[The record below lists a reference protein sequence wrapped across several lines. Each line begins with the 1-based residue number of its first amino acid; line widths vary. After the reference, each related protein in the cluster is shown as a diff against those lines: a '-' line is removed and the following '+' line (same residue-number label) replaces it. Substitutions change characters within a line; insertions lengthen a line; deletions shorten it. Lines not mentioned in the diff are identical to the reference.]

1 MKRKYF
7 FIVLFLILAM
17 FFIINTFDVNATI
30 YKVLDKE
37 GNVVG
42 LTSQPFLSESEKE
55 AGYTLDPPIKILEEK
70 NTLTEELMNW
80 DEFWN
85 CLSEDVRI
93 VYFIGMR
100 DGMAKGILDCVEW
113 MYINLTNSE
122 KSQLPKLDFAIKF
135 DQYCDFL
142 SSNTDVVIKVVS
154 NLYLNPANSYIS
166 PTDMCFIA
174 YQKLKGEDIEPLLQE
189 ERKKALLEK

>member
-1 MKRKYF
+1 
-7 FIVLFLILAM
+7 M

-42 LTSQPFLSESEKE
+42 LTSQPFLSQSEKE
-55 AGYTLDPPIKILEEK
+55 AGYTLDPPIKILKEK

-80 DEFWN
+80 GEIWNYLSNDERMLYCF
-85 CLSEDVRI
+85 
-93 VYFIGMR
+93 GMR
-100 DGMAKGILDCVEW
+100 DGMAEGIFVCVEW
-113 MYINLTNSE
+113 MHINITNSE
-122 KSQLPKLDFAIKF
+122 KSRLPKLDFVIKF

-142 SSNTDVVIKVVS
+142 SSNIDVVIKVVS

-166 PTDMCFIA
+166 TTDMCFIA
-174 YQKLKGEDIEPLLQE
+174 YQKLNGEDIEPLLQE
-189 ERKKALLEK
+189 ARKKALLEK

>member
-7 FIVLFLILAM
+7 FIVLFLTLAM
-17 FFIINTFDVNATI
+17 FFITNTFDVNAII

-42 LTSQPFLSESEKE
+42 LTNQPFLSESEKE
-55 AGYTLDPPIKILEEK
+55 AGYTLDPPIKILKEK

-80 DEFWN
+80 GETWNYLSNDE
-85 CLSEDVRI
+85 RI
-93 VYFIGMR
+93 LYCVGMR
-100 DGMAKGILDCVEW
+100 DGMAKGIFVCVEW
-113 MYINLTNSE
+113 MHINITNSE
-122 KSQLPKLDFAIKF
+122 KSRLPKLDFVIKF

-154 NLYLNPANSYIS
+154 NLYLNPSNSYIS
-166 PTDMCFIA
+166 ITDMCFIA
-174 YQKLKGEDIEPLLQE
+174 YQKLKGEDIEPLLRE
-189 ERKKALLEK
+189 LREKALP

>member
-1 MKRKYF
+1 MKRRYF

-55 AGYTLDPPIKILEEK
+55 AGYTLDPPIKILKEK
-70 NTLTEELMNW
+70 NTLTEELVNW
-80 DEFWN
+80 GEFWN
-85 CLSEDVRI
+85 CLSNDVRI
-93 VYFIGMR
+93 VYCVGMR
-100 DGMAKGILDCVEW
+100 DGMAKGIFICVKW
-113 MYINLTNSE
+113 MYINITKSE
-122 KSQLPKLDFAIKF
+122 KSRLLTPVFVIKF

-142 SSNTDVVIKVVS
+142 SSNSEVVIKVVS

-166 PTDMCFIA
+166 PPDMFFIV

-189 ERKKALLEK
+189 ARKKALR